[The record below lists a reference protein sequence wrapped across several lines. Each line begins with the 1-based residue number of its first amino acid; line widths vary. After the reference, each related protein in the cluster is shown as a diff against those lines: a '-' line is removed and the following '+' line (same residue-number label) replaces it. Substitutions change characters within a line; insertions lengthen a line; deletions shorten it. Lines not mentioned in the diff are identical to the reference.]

1 MSEIC
6 FDPPGDFEA
15 AMRAR
20 NHGLG
25 RRRPVLRVAGVM
37 VAIPLLAGSLRAQQT
52 PAQIDGELP
61 VKTVRQIE
69 ALLAAKAQRT
79 PAQRKVS
86 SQLLPARR
94 AQVYGVASRAPDT
107 TATDEMAMVDIQA
120 DVTPAVLA
128 RIRALGG
135 TIINSVGRYR
145 AIRANLPTAAVEQ
158 LAALE
163 AVQSIRSADVAVTPG
178 RAQGLR
184 SNIRSDVATTRAVD
198 TSEGDVAHQANV
210 ARQTYSVDGTG
221 IGIGVISD
229 GVDTL
234 AGQQE
239 TGDVPARVTVLPGQA
254 GGSISYACG
263 GSSKGTEGTAMLE
276 IVHDLAPGGE
286 LLFATGIG
294 GAAQM
299 AQNIEDLCAGGAD
312 IIVDDIGY
320 LRASAFQDDVIA
332 QAVSA
337 AVGNGC
343 YYFSAAGNG
352 GNLNDGTA
360 GVWEGDYAAGSPVT
374 VNGVPVGVTHDFG
387 GGEEENRIKRNST
400 NPISLQWSDPAGG
413 SENDYDL
420 FLIDADDNV
429 LASSTNTQDGTQDP
443 IEWIRGSCSDDR
455 EDTRLVIVKNTGAAD
470 RYLRLNYAREG
481 LEIATAGHTFGHSAS
496 KDAVGVAAV
505 DVTTAGGAG
514 SVFNGTESV
523 ETFSSDGPRRIFF
536 EADGTPITPGDFSS
550 TGGRVLQK
558 PDLAA
563 ADAVS
568 TSTPGFSPFRGTS
581 AAAPHAAAI
590 AALMLE
596 AAGGPDNVTLT
607 ALRAAMTGASIDIE
621 ATGVDRDSGAG
632 LVMAPGAVD
641 AVDVA
646 VVDRNGVPTV
656 SGTLDNRTMLRG
668 ADAVTV
674 NVASEFSDPDND
686 TLTYNAL
693 SSDPDRVAV
702 TRTGSQLTLTPGL
715 PGLAVV
721 TVRATDGGGLS
732 VGLSFLV
739 TVALGNRDY
748 DVDDDGLIEV
758 GNLAQLDAVRYDL
771 NGDGVVDDASDWQ
784 SYYDAFDQSSL
795 MGCPDGCTGYELT
808 ASLDFDTN
816 NSGAVAPGDT
826 YWNNGEGWT
835 PIGGED
841 TSAIGRLLFLSNPFV
856 AIFEGNGHT
865 VSNLFID
872 TNNVVLV
879 GLFGYASSSIRNMG
893 VIDVD
898 VKGAELAGGLIG
910 FNAGEIRASY
920 VTGRVTGRK
929 NVGGLVGINQSNGEI
944 LASYSTSRVSGE
956 DDVGGLVGDNR
967 GKITA
972 GYATGR
978 VSGIDNVG
986 GLVGFNQ
993 STGEIHAGYATGR
1006 VSGDS
1011 DVGGL
1016 VGSNEGAI
1024 TASYWDKHTS
1034 GHSAGSFG
1042 EGKTTVELQAPTG
1055 SSGIYRNW
1063 SLDLDGDSVND
1074 WHFGT
1079 ASQYPVLSVDTN
1091 GVGGATWQEFGYQ
1104 LREGPPLTAAV
1115 HSGQVVLTWTPVD
1128 TGHWSP
1134 APGVTYTLYREE
1146 GATLETLAEGAGG
1159 LQYTDT
1165 DVTVASTYTY
1175 QVAAVATGGEAARS
1189 AQVPVTVPVPISEI
1203 GLTASGGDRA
1213 VSLNW
1218 NRPTNDGGSPIIR
1231 YEHRHAPVGEVWND
1245 WENVGARATGVT
1257 VGNLVNG
1264 LEYVFEVRAVNA
1276 LGKGPVE
1283 TAAAIPV
1290 LRTGPPPGGG
1300 GGGGGGPRITVPSA
1314 PTNLLADGGNEQVT
1328 LAWEAPKN
1336 DGGSAITDYEYR
1348 IDQTGEWISIGST
1361 ATTHTVTGLVN
1372 GTEYTF
1378 QVRAVTAAG
1387 SSAPS
1392 NRAKAT
1398 PRAAVTL
1405 LVANFS
1411 NGNNGAFNSRVYL
1424 WNPSTSAGQV
1434 TVRVFTLPLTT
1445 GIARELTGPP
1455 LDLGT
1460 LEARSAL
1467 NLKLVEDILI
1477 PLGIALPY
1485 TTDGGNL
1492 TLEFTIQA
1500 VDVRGAAQV
1509 FSSDFAFGTYPM
1521 QEIPSTSSGSPTV
1534 LVANFTNG
1542 NNGALHSRVYLWNP
1556 SATDGRVTVRVFTL
1570 PNTGDSMRLQT
1581 VPLGILKAF
1590 SARNI
1595 RIAEDILAFSGI
1607 ALPYTDDGGNLMLEF
1622 TIEAPDV
1629 RGVAQV
1635 FSSNMAFGTYV
1646 LQEVPSTPNV
1656 EPTVLV
1662 AHSMNGNSAI
1672 FNSRVYLWNPST
1684 SAGEVTVRVFTLPL
1698 ADGTVQELTAEPLAL
1713 DTLGSRSALN
1723 IKLAEDI
1730 LTPLGI
1736 ATPYTTDDGNLTL
1749 EFTIQAAD
1757 VKGTAQVF
1765 SSDFASGTYTLQA
1778 VPSVPIPGPTQLVAS
1793 FTNGNDTVFNSRIS
1807 LFNPSPSAGD
1817 ITVRVFTLPL
1827 GRGTAQELTPTPL
1840 ELGTLEARSALDIR
1854 LAEDILVPLGVSL
1867 PYTTDGGNLVLEL
1880 TIQAT
1885 DVRGTAQVFSSRL
1898 SLGTYPLQ

>member
-1 MSEIC
+1 MKR
-6 FDPPGDFEA
+6 P
-15 AMRAR
+15 RATGIMAWAGASR
-20 NHGLG
+20 CWGLL
-25 RRRPVLRVAGVM
+25 RAVL
-37 VAIPLLAGSLRAQQT
+37 AIPLLAGPVGAQQT
-52 PAQIDGELP
+52 SVQAGGELA

-94 AQVYGVASRAPDT
+94 AQVYGVASRQAPDT

-120 DVTPAVLA
+120 DVTPEVLA

-145 AIRANLPTAAVEQ
+145 AIRANLPTAAGEQ

-163 AVQSIRSADVAVTPG
+163 AVQSIRPADVAVTPG

-299 AQNIEDLCAGGAD
+299 AQNIEDLCAAGAD

-337 AVGNGC
+337 AAGNGC
-343 YYFSAAGNG
+343 YYFSSAGNG

-536 EADGTPITPGDFSS
+536 EADGTPITPGNFSS

-607 ALRAAMTGASIDIE
+607 ALRAAMTGASLDIE

-732 VGLSFLV
+732 AGLSFLV

-771 NGDGVVDDASDWQ
+771 NGDGVVDDALDWQ

-826 YWNNGEGWT
+826 YWNNGESWA

-898 VKGAELAGGLIG
+898 VKGADLAGGLIG

-920 VTGRVTGRK
+920 VTGRVTGVT

-956 DDVGGLVGDNR
+956 DDVGGLVGENR
-967 GKITA
+967 GAITA
-972 GYATGR
+972 VYSTGR
-978 VSGIDNVG
+978 VAGIDNVG

-993 STGEIHAGYATGR
+993 STGEILASYVTGR
-1006 VSGDS
+1006 VTGDS
-1011 DVGGL
+1011 DAGGL

-1034 GHSAGSFG
+1034 GHTAGSFG
-1042 EGKTTVELQAPTG
+1042 EGKTTAELQAPTA
-1055 SSGIYRNW
+1055 SSGIYPSWN
-1063 SLDLDGDSVND
+1063 LDLDGDHVND

-1079 ASQYPVLSVDTN
+1079 ARQYPVLSVDTN

-1104 LREGPPLTAAV
+1104 LREGPTLTAAAQPTEV
-1115 HSGQVVLTWTPVD
+1115 ALSWTAVNAN
-1128 TGHWSP
+1128 HWSSMP
-1134 APGVTYTLYREE
+1134 DITYTLYRENS
-1146 GATLETLAEGAGG
+1146 ATVKTLAEGAGG

-1165 DVTVASTYTY
+1165 DVTIASTYTY

-1189 AQVPVTVPVPISEI
+1189 AQVSVTVPVPISEI
-1203 GLTASGGDRA
+1203 GLTASGGDKA
-1213 VSLNW
+1213 VRLNW
-1218 NRPTNDGGSPIIR
+1218 NRPSDDGGSPIIR
-1231 YEHRHAPVGEVWND
+1231 YEYRYAAVGEEWSD
-1245 WENVGARATGVT
+1245 WQNVAATAVGVT

-1264 LEYVFEVRAVNA
+1264 REYAFGVRAVNP

-1283 TAAAIPV
+1283 TARATPV
-1290 LRTGPPPGGG
+1290 GPPPGPGNGGFGG
-1300 GGGGGGPRITVPSA
+1300 GGAPGGGPRQTVPDA
-1314 PTNLLADGGNEQVT
+1314 PTNLLADGGNEQVR
-1328 LAWEAPKN
+1328 LSWEAPEN
-1336 DGGSAITDYEYR
+1336 DGGFAITDYEVR
-1348 IDQTGEWISIGST
+1348 INGRGSWISTGSIH
-1361 ATTHTVTGLVN
+1361 TTHTVTGLTN
-1372 GTEYTF
+1372 GTAYVF
-1378 QVRAVTAAG
+1378 QVRAVNAAG
-1387 SSAPS
+1387 RSPYS
-1392 NRAKAT
+1392 NRAE
-1398 PRAAVTL
+1398 AAPGVGAL
-1405 LVANFS
+1405 DFAHFA
-1411 NGNNGAFNSRVYL
+1411 NGAGIISDLVFVNVATHPIRPVLYFYDQE
-1424 WNPSTSAGQV
+1424 GQPIDPESVVDLTGDLEV
-1434 TVRVFTLPLTT
+1434 TEDGALSIQMEMEPL
-1445 GIARELTGPP
+1445 GELTISTHGQGEVVSGSVQVVSDGPIGGF
-1455 LDLGT
+1455 LRFDLPGIGVAGVGASQPVRDVIFPARRRGGLST
-1460 LEARSAL
+1460 AVAIRNLGEEALGVSCRLMSGGIVLEEAEIPLEA
-1467 NLKLVEDILI
+1467 N
-1477 PLGIALPY
+1477 G
-1485 TTDGGNL
+1485 
-1492 TLEFTIQA
+1492 
-1500 VDVRGAAQV
+1500 
-1509 FSSDFAFGTYPM
+1509 
-1521 QEIPSTSSGSPTV
+1521 QE
-1534 LVANFTNG
+1534 
-1542 NNGALHSRVYLWNP
+1542 
-1556 SATDGRVTVRVFTL
+1556 
-1570 PNTGDSMRLQT
+1570 
-1581 VPLGILKAF
+1581 
-1590 SARNI
+1590 AR
-1595 RIAEDILAFSGI
+1595 
-1607 ALPYTDDGGNLMLEF
+1607 Y
-1622 TIEAPDV
+1622 IEEL
-1629 RGVAQV
+1629 
-1635 FSSNMAFGTYV
+1635 F
-1646 LQEVPSTPNV
+1646 
-1656 EPTVLV
+1656 
-1662 AHSMNGNSAI
+1662 
-1672 FNSRVYLWNPST
+1672 
-1684 SAGEVTVRVFTLPL
+1684 PL
-1698 ADGTVQELTAEPLAL
+1698 ADT
-1713 DTLGSRSALN
+1713 
-1723 IKLAEDI
+1723 
-1730 LTPLGI
+1730 
-1736 ATPYTTDDGNLTL
+1736 
-1749 EFTIQAAD
+1749 
-1757 VKGTAQVF
+1757 
-1765 SSDFASGTYTLQA
+1765 SDFVGSVRCTAPGLFTGVAVELDAGNRIFTTLPVVPVARTGGAGQEAGLSFAHFANGETIVSDLVFVNRSTQPSG
-1778 VPSVPIPGPTQLVAS
+1778 PGPTPFHA
-1793 FTNGNDTVFNSRIS
+1793 TI
-1807 LFNPSPSAGD
+1807 SPSRPVLYFYDKEGQPIDPESVVDLTGD
-1817 ITVRVFTLPL
+1817 LEVTEDGALSIQTEMEPL
-1827 GRGTAQELTPTPL
+1827 G
-1840 ELGTLEARSALDIR
+1840 
-1854 LAEDILVPLGVSL
+1854 
-1867 PYTTDGGNLVLEL
+1867 EL
-1880 TIQAT
+1880 TISTHGRGEGVSGSVQVVSDGPIGGFLRFDLTGIGVAGVGASQPVRDAIFPARRLARGISTAAAIQNLGEEAMGVSCRLMQGGIVLEEVEIYLGANGQEALYIEELFTGT
-1885 DVRGTAQVFSSRL
+1885 DTSDFVGSVRCTAPGEGMFTGVAVELDAGSRIFTTL
-1898 SLGTYPLQ
+1898 PVVPVQR

>member
-1 MSEIC
+1 MKQ
-6 FDPPGDFEA
+6 P
-15 AMRAR
+15 RATGIMAWAGASR
-20 NHGLG
+20 CWGLL
-25 RRRPVLRVAGVM
+25 RAVL
-37 VAIPLLAGSLRAQQT
+37 AIPLLAGPVGAQQT
-52 PAQIDGELP
+52 SVQAGGELA

-94 AQVYGVASRAPDT
+94 AQVYGVASRQAPDT
-107 TATDEMAMVDIQA
+107 TATDEMAMVDIQT
-120 DVTPAVLA
+120 DVTPEVLA

-163 AVQSIRSADVAVTPG
+163 AVQSIRPADVAVTPG

-184 SNIRSDVATTRAVD
+184 SNIRSDVAATRAVD

-337 AVGNGC
+337 AAGNGC
-343 YYFSAAGNG
+343 YYFSSAGNG

-374 VNGVPVGVTHDFG
+374 VNGVPVGVTHNFG

-536 EADGTPITPGDFSS
+536 EADGTPITPGNFSS

-568 TSTPGFSPFRGTS
+568 TSTPGFSPFRSTS

-607 ALRAAMTGASIDIE
+607 ALRAAMTGASLDIE

-732 VGLSFLV
+732 AGLSFLV

-771 NGDGVVDDASDWQ
+771 NGDGVVDDALDWQ

-826 YWNNGEGWT
+826 YWNNGEGWA

-872 TNNVVLV
+872 T
-879 GLFGYASSSIRNMG
+879 
-893 VIDVD
+893 D
-898 VKGAELAGGLIG
+898 LA
-910 FNAGEIRASY
+910 
-920 VTGRVTGRK
+920 
-929 NVGGLVGINQSNGEI
+929 
-944 LASYSTSRVSGE
+944 
-956 DDVGGLVGDNR
+956 
-967 GKITA
+967 
-972 GYATGR
+972 
-978 VSGIDNVG
+978 
-986 GLVGFNQ
+986 
-993 STGEIHAGYATGR
+993 
-1006 VSGDS
+1006 
-1011 DVGGL
+1011 
-1016 VGSNEGAI
+1016 
-1024 TASYWDKHTS
+1024 
-1034 GHSAGSFG
+1034 
-1042 EGKTTVELQAPTG
+1042 P
-1055 SSGIYRNW
+1055 
-1063 SLDLDGDSVND
+1063 
-1074 WHFGT
+1074 
-1079 ASQYPVLSVDTN
+1079 
-1091 GVGGATWQEFGYQ
+1091 
-1104 LREGPPLTAAV
+1104 
-1115 HSGQVVLTWTPVD
+1115 
-1128 TGHWSP
+1128 
-1134 APGVTYTLYREE
+1134 
-1146 GATLETLAEGAGG
+1146 
-1159 LQYTDT
+1159 
-1165 DVTVASTYTY
+1165 
-1175 QVAAVATGGEAARS
+1175 
-1189 AQVPVTVPVPISEI
+1189 
-1203 GLTASGGDRA
+1203 
-1213 VSLNW
+1213 
-1218 NRPTNDGGSPIIR
+1218 
-1231 YEHRHAPVGEVWND
+1231 
-1245 WENVGARATGVT
+1245 
-1257 VGNLVNG
+1257 
-1264 LEYVFEVRAVNA
+1264 
-1276 LGKGPVE
+1276 
-1283 TAAAIPV
+1283 
-1290 LRTGPPPGGG
+1290 
-1300 GGGGGGPRITVPSA
+1300 
-1314 PTNLLADGGNEQVT
+1314 
-1328 LAWEAPKN
+1328 
-1336 DGGSAITDYEYR
+1336 
-1348 IDQTGEWISIGST
+1348 
-1361 ATTHTVTGLVN
+1361 
-1372 GTEYTF
+1372 
-1378 QVRAVTAAG
+1378 
-1387 SSAPS
+1387 
-1392 NRAKAT
+1392 
-1398 PRAAVTL
+1398 
-1405 LVANFS
+1405 
-1411 NGNNGAFNSRVYL
+1411 
-1424 WNPSTSAGQV
+1424 
-1434 TVRVFTLPLTT
+1434 
-1445 GIARELTGPP
+1445 
-1455 LDLGT
+1455 
-1460 LEARSAL
+1460 
-1467 NLKLVEDILI
+1467 
-1477 PLGIALPY
+1477 
-1485 TTDGGNL
+1485 
-1492 TLEFTIQA
+1492 
-1500 VDVRGAAQV
+1500 
-1509 FSSDFAFGTYPM
+1509 
-1521 QEIPSTSSGSPTV
+1521 
-1534 LVANFTNG
+1534 
-1542 NNGALHSRVYLWNP
+1542 
-1556 SATDGRVTVRVFTL
+1556 
-1570 PNTGDSMRLQT
+1570 
-1581 VPLGILKAF
+1581 
-1590 SARNI
+1590 
-1595 RIAEDILAFSGI
+1595 
-1607 ALPYTDDGGNLMLEF
+1607 
-1622 TIEAPDV
+1622 
-1629 RGVAQV
+1629 
-1635 FSSNMAFGTYV
+1635 
-1646 LQEVPSTPNV
+1646 
-1656 EPTVLV
+1656 
-1662 AHSMNGNSAI
+1662 
-1672 FNSRVYLWNPST
+1672 
-1684 SAGEVTVRVFTLPL
+1684 
-1698 ADGTVQELTAEPLAL
+1698 
-1713 DTLGSRSALN
+1713 
-1723 IKLAEDI
+1723 
-1730 LTPLGI
+1730 
-1736 ATPYTTDDGNLTL
+1736 
-1749 EFTIQAAD
+1749 
-1757 VKGTAQVF
+1757 
-1765 SSDFASGTYTLQA
+1765 
-1778 VPSVPIPGPTQLVAS
+1778 
-1793 FTNGNDTVFNSRIS
+1793 
-1807 LFNPSPSAGD
+1807 
-1817 ITVRVFTLPL
+1817 
-1827 GRGTAQELTPTPL
+1827 
-1840 ELGTLEARSALDIR
+1840 
-1854 LAEDILVPLGVSL
+1854 
-1867 PYTTDGGNLVLEL
+1867 
-1880 TIQAT
+1880 
-1885 DVRGTAQVFSSRL
+1885 
-1898 SLGTYPLQ
+1898 